1 MKKNILLFGS
11 EGLIGK
17 AILNCLDKK
26 FEIFKVDKKFKK
38 EKLYYRCD
46 IQKINELNNLFKF
59 FQKKNIF
66 FSSIINATY
75 PRPKKKIN
83 CFIDVSIPNFQNS
96 LVAHL
101 VPFYSVLLKS
111 YIYFQKKKKS
121 GQVISFS
128 SVYGVK
134 VPNFN
139 IYKNTNIKSPA
150 YYSASKSSLIILSKY
165 FAAWAKFK
173 KLKINFTSISPA
185 GVRNDQSDLFQSNYK
200 KIYKRPM
207 IEKEIVA
214 EKLKKIISNPKKF
227 NGKNV
232 MITNAIIL

>member
-1 MKKNILLFGS
+1 MKIYDCLTYFNEDLILDLRFNILYEHVDYFIIIEGNKTHSGIPKKKNFKLQ
-11 EGLIGK
+11 
-17 AILNCLDKK
+17 K
-26 FEIFKVDKKFKK
+26 FLKFKK
-38 EKLYYRCD
+38 K
-46 IQKINELNNLFKF
+46 
-59 FQKKNIF
+59 IF

-83 CFIDVSIPNFQNS
+83 CYIDNNITNFQNS

-111 YIYFQKKKKS
+111 YIYYSQKRKN

-139 IYKNTNIKSPA
+139 IYKNTNIKSPI

-165 FAAWAKFK
+165 FSEWSKFK
-173 KLKINFTSISPA
+173 KLKINFTTISPA
-185 GVRNDQSDLFQSNYK
+185 GVRNNQSDLFQSNYR
-200 KIYKRPM
+200 KIYKQPM

-214 EKLKKIISNPKKF
+214 KKLQKIILDPEKF

-232 MITNAIIL
+232 MITNGIVL

>member
-17 AILNCLDKK
+17 AISNCLEKK
-26 FEIFKVDKKFKK
+26 FKIFKVDKNVKD

-46 IQKINELNNLFKF
+46 VQKINELGILFKF
-59 FQKKNIF
+59 FEKKNIF

-83 CFIDVSIPNFQNS
+83 CYIDNNITNFKNS

-111 YIYFQKKKKS
+111 YIYYRKKRKN

-139 IYKNTNIKSPA
+139 IYKNTNIKSPI

-165 FAAWAKFK
+165 FSEWSKFK
-173 KLKINFTSISPA
+173 KLKINFTTISPA
-185 GVRNDQSDLFQSNYK
+185 GVRNNQSDLFQSNYR
-200 KIYKRPM
+200 KIYKQPM

-214 EKLKKIISNPKKF
+214 KKLQKIILDPKKF

-232 MITNAIIL
+232 MITNGIVL

>member
-17 AILNCLDKK
+17 AISNCLEKNFK
-26 FEIFKVDKKFKK
+26 IFKVDKNVKD
-38 EKLYYRCD
+38 ENLYYRCD
-46 IQKINELNNLFKF
+46 VQKINELGILFKF
-59 FQKKNIF
+59 FEKKNIF

-83 CFIDVSIPNFQNS
+83 CFIDNNITNFQNS

-111 YIYFQKKKKS
+111 YMYYRKKRKN

-128 SVYGVK
+128 SIYGVK

-139 IYKNTNIKSPA
+139 IYKNTNIKSPIH
-150 YYSASKSSLIILSKY
+150 YSASKSSLIILSKY
-165 FAAWAKFK
+165 FSEWSKFK
-173 KLKINFTSISPA
+173 KLKINFTTISPA
-185 GVRNDQSDLFQSNYK
+185 GVRNNQSDLFQSNYR
-200 KIYKRPM
+200 KIYKQPM

-214 EKLKKIISNPKKF
+214 KKVQKIILDPKKY

-232 MITNAIIL
+232 MITNAIVL